1 MSRSSVQRLRARWSF
16 LDSLIHRLRG
26 TQDLRRLVHG
36 GLQLGQDV
44 YIADQVYIDME
55 WAWLISIG
63 EHTSLGPR
71 VVILAHDA
79 ATKRGLG
86 CSLIRRVS
94 IGSHVF
100 IGAGA
105 IVLPGVTIGDGAIV
119 GAGAVVRR
127 DVEPGSLVIGNP
139 AEPVGT
145 TAAYLSKHRG
155 QLAATNSGKFTSA
168 DRARILDA
176 IGDGTL
182 YVR

>member
-1 MSRSSVQRLRARWSF
+1 MVGSNVQHLRAKWAF
-16 LDSLIHRLRG
+16 LDSVIHAVRG
-26 TQDLRRLVHG
+26 TQDRRRLVRS
-36 GLQLGQDV
+36 GLQLGEDV

-63 EHTSLGPR
+63 AHTTLGPR

-86 CSLIRRVS
+86 CSLIRRVR

-100 IGAGA
+100 VGAGA
-105 IVLPGVTIGDGAIV
+105 IVLPGVTIGDRAIV

-127 DVEPGSLVIGNP
+127 DVEPGSMVIGNP
-139 AEPVGT
+139 AEKVGT
-145 TAAYLSKHRG
+145 TTDYLNKHRG
-155 QLAATNSGKFTSA
+155 RIAATNSGGFTSA
-168 DRARILDA
+168 DRARIVEA
-176 IGDGTL
+176 IGNGTL